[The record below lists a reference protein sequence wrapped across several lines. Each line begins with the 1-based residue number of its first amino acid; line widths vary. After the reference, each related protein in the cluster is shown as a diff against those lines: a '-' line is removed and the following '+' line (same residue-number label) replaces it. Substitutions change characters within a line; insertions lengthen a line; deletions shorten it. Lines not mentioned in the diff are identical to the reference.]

1 MRCGRSWGSNVLCTE
16 MSPDGLES
24 TPLVDRMPNSVKS
37 NETAFICGHPNDP
50 IPKLRCSLDH
60 PDWGLNAFCNFDLLR

>member
-1 MRCGRSWGSNVLCTE
+1 MRCGRSWDSSVLCTE
-16 MSPDGLES
+16 MNPDGLES

-50 IPKLRCSLDH
+50 IPKLRCSAGSSRL
-60 PDWGLNAFCNFDLLR
+60 GFERILQF